1 MIEILRE
8 TPQSP
13 WTLILFFVILFI
25 YIILYNN
32 DPRRLQYFF
41 LSLYNKQYYVSYG
54 RQSKVS
60 DSFMMLLSGVTF
72 VTASFLLFSYLGY
85 CSNYSSNSFLF
96 FYAALVLFCFLFVKW
111 AAIFLLFFLFKKEQ
125 LFQEFIVVS
134 TQYINLF
141 LTPIVFSTAYIYLIG
156 ALDIKSISLLILI
169 ASTLIIFS
177 KMKLLSHFRKGA
189 SLGVSYIIL
198 YICTLEI
205 APIFWLLIGLNC

>member
-13 WTLILFFVILFI
+13 WILILFFVILLI

-32 DPRRLQYFF
+32 DPRQLRYFF
-41 LSLYNKQYYVSYG
+41 LSLYNKKYYVSYG

-60 DSFMMLLSGVTF
+60 DSFTMFLSGVTF
-72 VTASFLLFSYLGY
+72 VIASFLLYSYLGY
-85 CSNYSSNSFLF
+85 CSNYSSNYFLF
-96 FYAALVLFCFLFVKW
+96 FYAVLVLFCFLFVKW
-111 AAIFLLFFLFKKEQ
+111 AAIFLLFFIFKKEQ
-125 LFQEFIVVS
+125 LFQEFSVVS
-134 TQYINLF
+134 AQYVNLF
-141 LTPIVFSTAYIYLIG
+141 LTPIVFFTAYIYLIG
-156 ALDIKSISLLILI
+156 GFDLKRISLLISI
-169 ASTLIIFS
+169 ALTLIIFS
-177 KMKLLSHFRKGA
+177 KIKLLSHFRKGV